1 MKRNLIAC
9 LCVALVLRVLFV
21 VFVFPE
27 AASRWQLRED
37 GDHYGELAQTI
48 RDGRW
53 TDVVIGPVYPLF
65 VAVARAP
72 MTVKLAQAVVDVL
85 TGLLV
90 FQLSRRRMLAM
101 WLWALYPF
109 AIWRVAFINKETAL
123 TFLFAAYVCAQVAAV
138 RDGKHWQWILA
149 GALLGLVN
157 LCKPMYLLWPL
168 VLAWFVSRAT
178 AKSALALLAMALVIA
193 PWTWRNYRVSGGD
206 FIPVGT
212 QQGGVTT
219 FVGNYQPNAGM
230 WEGDGKTNWMMAVAE
245 IRAQHPN
252 ATPSELDRVFYRE
265 AWKQIAADPVNALAI
280 YVRKLGRF
288 WFLSSAQ
295 RVPLGSILIQ
305 GVYLALA
312 VFGFWRLRPWRA
324 EEYWLVSI
332 VVAAMCIHAVG
343 VSEIRFCLPVMP
355 IVCALAVGMRK
366 LDRDNLARV

>member
-1 MKRNLIAC
+1 
-9 LCVALVLRVLFV
+9 
-21 VFVFPE
+21 
-27 AASRWQLRED
+27 
-37 GDHYGELAQTI
+37 
-48 RDGRW
+48 
-53 TDVVIGPVYPLF
+53 
-65 VAVARAP
+65 
-72 MTVKLAQAVVDVL
+72 
-85 TGLLV
+85 
-90 FQLSRRRMLAM
+90 
-101 WLWALYPF
+101 
-109 AIWRVAFINKETAL
+109 
-123 TFLFAAYVCAQVAAV
+123 
-138 RDGKHWQWILA
+138 
-149 GALLGLVN
+149 
-157 LCKPMYLLWPL
+157 MYLLWPL